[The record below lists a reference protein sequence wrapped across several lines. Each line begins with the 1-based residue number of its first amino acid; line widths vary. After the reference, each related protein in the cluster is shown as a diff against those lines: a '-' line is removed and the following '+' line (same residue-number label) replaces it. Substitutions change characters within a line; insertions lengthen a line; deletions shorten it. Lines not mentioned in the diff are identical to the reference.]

1 MRREEKEGKAL
12 GGRSECSSCW
22 SKGNRLPEPHL
33 RGKVA
38 QVRLVGPNPVK
49 GILKE
54 VCMDYVVA
62 EKQFLGLSAV
72 RCLSALDSA
81 AT

>member
-1 MRREEKEGKAL
+1 M
-12 GGRSECSSCW
+12 
-22 SKGNRLPEPHL
+22 
-33 RGKVA
+33 A
-38 QVRLVGPNPVK
+38 QVHLVGPNPVK

-54 VCMDYVVA
+54 LYMDYVVA

-72 RCLSALDSA
+72 RYLLALDST